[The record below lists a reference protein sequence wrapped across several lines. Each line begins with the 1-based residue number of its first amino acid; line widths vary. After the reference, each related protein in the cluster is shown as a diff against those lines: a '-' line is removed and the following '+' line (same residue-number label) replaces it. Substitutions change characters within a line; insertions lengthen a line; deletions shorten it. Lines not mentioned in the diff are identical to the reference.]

1 MSAATPAYPE
11 FDRAEF
17 EARWE
22 RARAGMHAR
31 GLDALLVTTEANYRY
46 LSGHAT
52 LAFMNRARPLFCLL
66 PRDGDPLILAG
77 ASESSVAR
85 GTSWIGD
92 VRAFTAL
99 VEPGVVELVQAVH
112 DRRLTSG
119 RIGCELGLAQR
130 LGMPPNDFRTLQQRL
145 PAAAFVDGG
154 DLLWELRRVKTPA
167 EVAYLR
173 RAAAITS
180 EAVAATLAQVRAG
193 WTERDVYQH
202 AATGVMRL
210 GADRPGYGP
219 VNADARAPDSMTG
232 GPTAR
237 RLQAGRMVYMGAG
250 CAYHAYWSDQVRVF
264 AVGRATD
271 HQRRMYAVMHGAF
284 ERCFAMMRPGVP
296 VRDVMR
302 TSLAVLEAGG
312 AGPYA
317 GRLGRIG
324 HGTGLDVSEPPSIN
338 ADDPAVLEAG
348 MVLYLEPNFV
358 TPEGNF
364 LVEDTVLVT
373 EGGCELLS
381 ARAPAEL
388 PVIP

>member
-1 MSAATPAYPE
+1 MSVAAPAYPE
-11 FDRAEF
+11 FERAEF

-22 RARAGMHAR
+22 RARAGMGER

-66 PRDGDPLILAG
+66 PRHGAPLVLAG

-85 GTSWIGD
+85 GTSWIAD

-99 VEPGVVELVQAVH
+99 VEPGVAELVQAVH
-112 DRRLTSG
+112 DRGLAAG
-119 RIGCELGLAQR
+119 RIGCEFGLAQR
-130 LGMPPNDFRTLQQRL
+130 LGMPPSDFLTLQQRL
-145 PAAAFVDGG
+145 PAATFVDGG
-154 DLLWELRRVKTPA
+154 DLLWALRRVKSPA

-180 EAVAATLAQVRAG
+180 EAVAATLAAAREG
-193 WTERDVYQH
+193 WTEREVYQH

-237 RLQAGRMVYMGAG
+237 RLEAGRMVYMGAG

-271 HQRRMYAVMHGAF
+271 HQRRMYQVMHEAF

-324 HGTGLDVSEPPSIN
+324 HGTGLDLSEPPSIN

-364 LVEDTVLVT
+364 LVEDTVLLT
-373 EGGCELLS
+373 PDGCELLS
-381 ARAPAEL
+381 TRAPAEL
-388 PVIP
+388 PVVP

>member
-1 MSAATPAYPE
+1 MSTAAPAYPE
-11 FDRAEF
+11 FDRTEF

-52 LAFMNRARPLFCLL
+52 LAFMNRSRPLFCLL
-66 PRDGDPLILAG
+66 PRDGAPLVLAG

-85 GTSWIGD
+85 NTSWVAD

-99 VEPGVVELVQAVH
+99 VEPGVAELVQAVR
-112 DRRLTSG
+112 DRGLATG

-130 LGMPPNDFRTLQQRL
+130 LGMPPNDFRALQERL
-145 PAAAFVDGG
+145 PGAAFVDGG
-154 DLLWELRRVKTPA
+154 DVLWALRRVKSPA
-167 EVAYLR
+167 EIAYLR
-173 RAAAITS
+173 RAAVITS
-180 EAVAATLAQVRAG
+180 EAVAETLAAVRPG

-237 RLQAGRMVYMGAG
+237 RLEPGRMVYMGAG

-271 HQRRMYAVMHGAF
+271 HQRRMYAVMHEAF
-284 ERCFAMMRPGVP
+284 DRCFALLRPGVP
-296 VRDVMR
+296 VSDVMR
-302 TSLAVLEAGG
+302 KSLAVLEAGG

-338 ADDPAVLEAG
+338 LDDGSVLEAG

-373 EGGCELLS
+373 EDGAELLS
-381 ARAPAEL
+381 SRAPAEL
-388 PVIP
+388 PVIA

>member
-1 MSAATPAYPE
+1 
-11 FDRAEF
+11 
-17 EARWE
+17 
-22 RARAGMHAR
+22 MHAR

-66 PRDGDPLILAG
+66 PRIGAPLVLAG

-85 GTSWIGD
+85 NTSWVAD

-99 VEPGVVELVQAVH
+99 VEPGVAELAQAVR
-112 DRRLTSG
+112 DRGLATG

-130 LGMPPNDFRTLQQRL
+130 LGMPPNDFRALQERL
-145 PAAAFVDGG
+145 PGAAFIDGG
-154 DLLWELRRVKTPA
+154 DLLWALRRVKSAA
-167 EVAYLR
+167 EVTYLR
-173 RAAAITS
+173 RAATITS
-180 EAVAATLAQVRAG
+180 EAVTATLAAVRPG

-237 RLQAGRMVYMGAG
+237 RLEPGRMVYMGAG

-271 HQRRMYAVMHGAF
+271 HQRRMYAVMHEAF
-284 ERCFAMMRPGVP
+284 DRCFAMLRPGVP
-296 VRDVMR
+296 LSDVARM
-302 TSLAVLEAGG
+302 SLAVLEAGG

-324 HGTGLDVSEPPSIN
+324 HGTGLDLSEPPSIN
-338 ADDPAVLEAG
+338 LDDPSPLEAG

-364 LVEDTVLVT
+364 LAEDTVLVT
-373 EGGCELLS
+373 KDGAELLS
-381 ARAPAEL
+381 SRAPAEL
-388 PVIP
+388 PVIV